1 MQINNPYL
9 AWVRNCYGRD
19 FFYLEANDDVYYF
32 AWPAEQFGKTI
43 AEQWLKFRGI
53 ISNEEEL
60 PEPGFRSG
68 FRSGSALRIYL
79 HYPTYGSEKLVDC
92 ELYINGIFPK
102 LEEENE
108 ETAD

>member
-1 MQINNPYL
+1 MKINNPSL
-9 AWVRNCYGRD
+9 AWARNRYDHD

-60 PEPGFRSG
+60 PEPGY
-68 FRSGSALRIYL
+68 RSGSALHIYL
-79 HYPTYGSEKLVDC
+79 HNPTYDFVTFPPC

-102 LEEENE
+102 LKEVSEK
-108 ETAD
+108 

>member
-1 MQINNPYL
+1 MKFEKVYL
-9 AWVRNCYGRD
+9 AWVRNSYNHD
-19 FFYLEANDDVYYF
+19 FFYLEADDGEFYF
-32 AWPAEQFGKTI
+32 AWPAEQFGKSV
-43 AEQWLKFRGI
+43 EERWSKFLGDVLTEGEI
-53 ISNEEEL
+53 
-60 PEPGFRSG
+60 PEPG